1 MEYASEVWDG
11 CNQLDAWRQENVQLN
26 AARIVTGLPIFSSL
40 NSLYY
45 EKGWGALIKRRKNK
59 ILNLMYRIV
68 HNDAPF
74 YLSDL
79 LTNRVSKAANYN
91 LRDNQI

>member
-1 MEYASEVWDG
+1 
-11 CNQLDAWRQENVQLN
+11 
-26 AARIVTGLPIFSSL
+26 
-40 NSLYY
+40 
-45 EKGWGALIKRRKNK
+45 
-59 ILNLMYRIV
+59 MYRIV

-91 LRDNQI
+91 LRDNQIFQVPFSRLRSFDS